1 MDDIDTN
8 NNNQNNQNSADIS
21 RPSLDS
27 IPEISYKKEIYFRIS
42 LIVIN
47 VLSLIIGIYILKNHE
62 YFLNEKYNFIN
73 HRALY
78 VFIII
83 YTLGMIGALFLSFSI
98 AVIAKLVFYFKN
110 KKQNNNLISESA
122 NANLNNNNDPD
133 HSRITSF
140 ILSNR
145 QNEIAI
151 IPFTLSYFIAV
162 TIALYF
168 ISLPYSFFLIINLLK
183 NNTYSKISTFF
194 SLYFFLMINL
204 FAGAIM
210 IFVLFYMIFVKRGGS
225 VRNIKYQFDNINI
238 ENIREEIRDAI
249 KI

>member
-1 MDDIDTN
+1 M
-8 NNNQNNQNSADIS
+8 
-21 RPSLDS
+21 
-27 IPEISYKKEIYFRIS
+27 
-42 LIVIN
+42 
-47 VLSLIIGIYILKNHE
+47 
-62 YFLNEKYNFIN
+62 
-73 HRALY
+73 
-78 VFIII
+78 
-83 YTLGMIGALFLSFSI
+83 
-98 AVIAKLVFYFKN
+98 
-110 KKQNNNLISESA
+110 
-122 NANLNNNNDPD
+122 NNNNDPD